1 MGIVAVVG
9 GGLSGVFAAR
19 ELLLAHPGNEVVLID
34 PSARPGRGLAYG
46 AAKPWHLL
54 NSPAGAMSADP
65 DKPDDFTR
73 WCRARDPRTQPGDF
87 MPRAWYGDYLTDVLH
102 ETDRTSEGR
111 LTIYRA
117 RVERIFEG
125 EKLAVLTT
133 DGVVIPADQ
142 VVLALGNARRAYADG
157 VDPWEPGALEN
168 LPPGPVYLKG
178 TGLTAVDVVL
188 TLVRLGRT
196 EIIAVSRHGLL
207 PQRHQPTTP
216 TPMRLPDGIGAG
228 IRAIRKEGDWR
239 AAFDGL
245 RPRWDE
251 LWQRLSERQQES
263 FLRHVARYW
272 EVHRH
277 RMAPAVADEIDAL
290 RAAGTLTVR
299 RVGVPL
305 KGFVDC
311 TGPARA
317 IDDRLVRTLAA
328 DGLVRPGPHGI
339 GLDVTADGAVI
350 GRSGQPHRALWTIGP
365 MRRGV
370 LWETT
375 AVPEI
380 RAQARVLA
388 RVMSRQMI
396 SRAQGAV
403 R

>member
-9 GGLSGVFAAR
+9 GGLSGVLAAR
-19 ELLLAHPGNEVVLID
+19 ELLAYPDHEVVLVD

-46 AAKPWHLL
+46 TAKPWHLL

-65 DKPDDFTR
+65 DRPDDFTR
-73 WCRARDPRTQPGDF
+73 WCQARDPSVQPTGF
-87 MPRAWYGDYLTDVLH
+87 MPRSWYGDYLTEVLR
-102 ETDRTSEGR
+102 ETDRSSEGR

-125 EKLAVLTT
+125 ERFAVLTS

-142 VVLALGNARRAYADG
+142 VVLALGNARKQSDG
-157 VDPWEPGALEN
+157 IDPWEPGALEG

-178 TGLTAVDVVL
+178 TGLTAVDVAL
-188 TLVRLGRT
+188 TLARLGRR
-196 EIIAVSRHGLL
+196 EIIAYSRHGLL
-207 PQRHQPTTP
+207 PRRHQPTTP
-216 TPMRLPDGIGAG
+216 RPMRLTGDLSQM
-228 IRAIRKEGDWR
+228 IRQLRSQTDWR
-239 AAFDGL
+239 AAFDAL
-245 RPRWDE
+245 RPAWDE
-251 LWQRLSERQQES
+251 LWQGLDQAQQES

-290 RAAGTLTVR
+290 LDSGTLKVHKA
-299 RVGVPL
+299 GVPV

-311 TGPARA
+311 TGPGQAV
-317 IDDRLVRTLAA
+317 DDPLVRTLAA

-339 GLDVTADGAVI
+339 GLDVTAQGALI
-350 GRSGQPHRALWTIGP
+350 RASGRPHRALWTIGP

-375 AVPEI
+375 AAPEI

-388 RVMSRQMI
+388 RVASEQTI
-396 SRAQGAV
+396 TRATGAV

>member
-9 GGLSGVFAAR
+9 GGLSGVLAAR
-19 ELLLAHPGNEVVLID
+19 ELLAYPDHEVVLID

-46 AAKPWHLL
+46 TARPWHLL
-54 NSPAGAMSADP
+54 NSPAGSMSADP
-65 DKPDDFTR
+65 DRPDNFTR
-73 WCRARDPRTQPGDF
+73 WCQARERRTEAGDF
-87 MPRAWYGDYLTDVLH
+87 VPRAWYGDYLTEVLR

-111 LTIYRA
+111 LTVYRA

-125 EKLAVLTT
+125 DRYAVLTS
-133 DGVVIPADQ
+133 DGVVIPADE
-142 VVLALGNARRAYADG
+142 VVLALGNARKKSDG
-157 VDPWEPGALEN
+157 IDPWELGALEN
-168 LPPGPVYLKG
+168 LPDGPVYLKG

-207 PQRHQPTTP
+207 PQRHRPTAPAAAPGRAPAGKAVELTGDLSAMIRQLRSQP
-216 TPMRLPDGIGAG
+216 
-228 IRAIRKEGDWR
+228 DWR
-239 AAFDGL
+239 AAFDAL

-251 LWQRLSERQQES
+251 LWQGLGERQQES

-290 RAAGTLTVR
+290 RADGTLTVQAM
-299 RVGVPL
+299 GVQL

-311 TGPARA
+311 TGPGRA
-317 IDDRLVRTLAA
+317 VDDPLVRTLIA

-339 GLDVTADGAVI
+339 GLDGTPDGRV
-350 GRSGQPHRALWTIGP
+350 GRALWTIGP

-375 AVPEI
+375 AAPEI
-380 RAQARVLA
+380 RAQARVLGRA
-388 RVMSRQMI
+388 LTI
-396 SRAQGAV
+396 SRVPGAV